1 MSITSGT
8 GQQRLDQ
15 ASASL
20 SAGRVKLDQ
29 ARTTLD
35 AARITLAA
43 VRSRLLAT
51 AVAPSPA
58 TQPPLAEQ
66 AAEGSSQLDTQQRG
80 AVLGDVIPIVF
91 CRRVGSTG
99 GVLISPPATE
109 ARFEDDASSNIT
121 ASYHLVLAEGRIDS
135 IQIRD
140 VFQRACRVGS
150 YTQTYNRRAG
160 TFVPGNFI
168 DNTPN
173 LEAPSYCG
181 TGGTYVGL
189 STMAF
194 TVTIPA
200 GFDQW
205 NRQVH
210 CFVRGGLWVTRI
222 LDSVTGPSNNVADL
236 LLYLLQAGSRVAA
249 DQINTASFLA
259 AAQFTETNGFWYN
272 GIEDQSTNVRD
283 WMASTLPLFLLR
295 SSRINGKQA
304 LRPLLA
310 ATVSGAID
318 TGPVDIAFIFSEE
331 HIAPDGFSIQYSSLA
346 ERKPFCVQ
354 VLWRQQPTDDI
365 GLIRTTDVRYTGTA
379 EDGPFEQHDLS
390 RFCASENHAV
400 KVGTYILSRRRH
412 ISHRLSLR
420 VKPDAFNETLAPG
433 DIVRVTLDRV
443 ASTGATSV
451 HDYLYE
457 VEQIGKSVTGEV
469 QLELTEFPVDADRRS
484 VVAQEVAAAV
494 GQGILLP
501 TGKSGVTCD
510 VNSSSNTGVP
520 ADTAIGGWSATG
532 TDANGNPYTVDWDEG
547 GDEFEAGTDDGSG
560 FSGGITA
567 VSPSRSGW
575 WPGVPSRNPKP
586 ARTTAPSITG
596 GTGAG
601 GITRMGDELGY
612 TLGCEGGYTEWRL
625 TDNATG
631 GYAVV
636 SSGVA
641 ATYIVAAEAAAAGKT
656 IVAVGKCPD
665 PSSPDGYG
673 PEITSSPTVAIVQG
687 FTGFLGSGS
696 YLTAT
701 LYDLDTCTSITGT
714 VVALCNPGSTTTGTV
729 VSSTGTYAS
738 SNPVGSAFSP
748 SAVSMPVVVSNTLK
762 HINPNPACGTTTG
775 FLVRIELS

>member
-1 MSITSGT
+1 MNITP
-8 GQQRLDQ
+8 
-15 ASASL
+15 
-20 SAGRVKLDQ
+20 
-29 ARTTLD
+29 
-35 AARITLAA
+35 ITLNAIT
-43 VRSRLLAT
+43 L
-51 AVAPSPA
+51 PSIQLPF
-58 TQPPLAEQ
+58 TVLGGTDTPLVEE

-80 AVLGDVIPIVF
+80 AVLGEVIPIVF

-150 YTQTYNRRAG
+150 YTQTYDRRAG

-181 TGGTYVGL
+181 TGGTYIGL

-236 LLYLLQAGSRVAA
+236 LLYLLQTGSRVAA

-283 WMASTLPLFLLR
+283 WMANTLPMFLLR

-310 ATVSGAID
+310 ATVAGAID

-469 QLELTEFPVDADRRS
+469 QLQLTEFPVDADRRS

-494 GQGILLP
+494 GQGVLLP

-532 TDANGNPYTVDWDEG
+532 TDANGNPYTVDWDDG
-547 GDEFEAGTDDGSG
+547 GDEFEV
-560 FSGGITA
+560 GISE

-601 GITRMGDELGY
+601 GTPQVGDELSY
-612 TLGCEGGYTEWRL
+612 DPGCEGAYTEWRL
-625 TDNATG
+625 TDNTTG
-631 GYAVV
+631 GYTVV

-641 ATYIVAAEAAAAGKT
+641 VKYIVASEAAAANKT

-673 PEITSSPTVAIVQG
+673 PEIVSAPVVAQPLFGIVG
-687 FTGFLGSGS
+687 FTNVGKYRNVEGGDIDDIGAKWTYTGRATETADNLVEILSLTEPNTAPPAFAVGAILNIYNYTSGLPVIVS
-696 YLTAT
+696 
-701 LYDLDTCTSITGT
+701 DTFRHRNPEPGNGNPDGT
-714 VVALCNPGSTTTGTV
+714 KL
-729 VSSTGTYAS
+729 
-738 SNPVGSAFSP
+738 F
-748 SAVSMPVVVSNTLK
+748 M
-762 HINPNPACGTTTG
+762 
-775 FLVRIELS
+775 RLS

>member
-1 MSITSGT
+1 MTII
-8 GQQRLDQ
+8 
-15 ASASL
+15 
-20 SAGRVKLDQ
+20 K
-29 ARTTLD
+29 
-35 AARITLAA
+35 A
-43 VRSRLLAT
+43 VDIPYQVIPWTVIPYTVLGDSQ
-51 AVAPSPA
+51 AVAP
-58 TQPPLAEQ
+58 PLTEQ

-80 AVLGDVIPIVF
+80 AVLGEVIPIVF
-91 CRRVGSTG
+91 CRRVGNTG

-181 TGGTYVGL
+181 TGGTYIGL

-236 LLYLLQAGSRVAA
+236 LLYLLQTGSRVAA

-283 WMASTLPLFLLR
+283 WMANTLPMFLLR

-310 ATVSGAID
+310 ATATGAID
-318 TGPVDIAFIFSEE
+318 TNPVEYVFIFTEE
-331 HIAPDGFSIQYSSLA
+331 HIAPDGFNIQYSSLA

-400 KVGTYILSRRRH
+400 KVGTYILSRRKH

-433 DIVRVTLDRV
+433 DLIRVKLDRV
-443 ASTGATSV
+443 ASTGAVSV

-469 QLELTEFPVDADRRS
+469 QLELTEFPVDENVRS
-484 VVAQEVAAAV
+484 VVAQEVASAV

-501 TGKSGVTCD
+501 TGKSGVSCD
-510 VNSSSNTGVP
+510 INSSSNTGVP
-520 ADTAIGGWSATG
+520 VDTAIGGWSATG
-532 TDANGNPYTVDWDEG
+532 ADANGNPYTVDWGDG
-547 GDEFEAGTDDGSG
+547 GDEFEASVTGVTASG
-560 FSGGITA
+560 
-567 VSPSRSGW
+567 RSW
-575 WPGVPSRNPKP
+575 WGYYTQNPKP
-586 ARTTAPSITG
+586 AATSTPSITG
-596 GTGAG
+596 ATGAG
-601 GITRMGDELGY
+601 GIAMIGD
-612 TLGCEGGYTEWRL
+612 TLSYDPGCEGAYTEWRL
-625 TDNATG
+625 TDNNTG
-631 GYAVV
+631 GYQVV
-636 SSGVA
+636 SEGVA
-641 ATYIVAAEAAAAGKT
+641 VTYIVASTAATANKT

-665 PSSPDGYG
+665 PSAPGGYG
-673 PEITSSPTVAIVQG
+673 EGIISAPVAVTSCVPPQAYLTGSYCVAGMTSGGCDYATTSFVGPGLIGGSHIAAIVIDGVIPSTVEWRRVTYNDPNAPEGKADSWYYCKRNLDGSITCTQIDLPPGFTWNFDTFELRINPTVSCA
-687 FTGFLGSGS
+687 
-696 YLTAT
+696 
-701 LYDLDTCTSITGT
+701 
-714 VVALCNPGSTTTGTV
+714 
-729 VSSTGTYAS
+729 
-738 SNPVGSAFSP
+738 NPV
-748 SAVSMPVVVSNTLK
+748 V
-762 HINPNPACGTTTG
+762 
-775 FLVRIELS
+775 LS